1 MINDIQRNDIKE
13 LLTLIMSRKEQLS
26 NQTFM
31 KYYFIEYKKLDKYLY
46 ENMYKLYNI
55 PVVFLDYNIC
65 TQFVDA
71 ENIMSSMNAPVLYK
85 FLYNQTENVFVISKE
100 NGMQLY
106 SIKDFFRSILP
117 IGELL
122 NKFDNINSD
131 NSDEAVNCTRYMLFD
146 MLLNK
151 NKKTDSDNEK

>member
-31 KYYFIEYKKLDKYLY
+31 KYYFIEYTKLDKYLY

-55 PVVFLDYNIC
+55 PVVFLDYDIC

>member
-1 MINDIQRNDIKE
+1 MI
-13 LLTLIMSRKEQLS
+13 LTLIMSRKEQLS

>member
-1 MINDIQRNDIKE
+1 
-13 LLTLIMSRKEQLS
+13 
-26 NQTFM
+26 M